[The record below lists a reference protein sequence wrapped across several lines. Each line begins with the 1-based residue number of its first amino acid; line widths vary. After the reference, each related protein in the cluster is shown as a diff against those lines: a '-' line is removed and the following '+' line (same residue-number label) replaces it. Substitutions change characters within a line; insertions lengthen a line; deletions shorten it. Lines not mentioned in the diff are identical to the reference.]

1 MCACRLDNRSTMFL
15 EQSEQAKAFRQ
26 WLRADEVIQ

>member
-1 MCACRLDNRSTMFL
+1 MRARRFDNRSTIFL